1 MVSARVDKQGEP
13 RRRRSS
19 LGGRLD
25 AYLLQEILPLMLASL
40 VVVVLLFV
48 LYALYEVLA
57 PILAKGASPLL
68 VVRLMAFS
76 LPEAFGRA
84 LPLAMLFAVLLGFSR
99 LSSDAE
105 IKSILA
111 GGIAPLRLAVPIMTL
126 SVAVALLSF
135 VNNELLVPR
144 VSSQAQ
150 QTQRD
155 IVLDNP
161 RVLVSEKAVF
171 TDNLSRAII
180 VDRVLSSDRL
190 EGIQIVQ
197 MAPGEPPREIMT
209 ADAGKLERGS
219 ATIVLFKGVRVTY
232 SSAQVVTITNFEE
245 ARLPVRDLQASLG
258 RSTGAGQAMRTPTSQ
273 LVSQIRENKAK
284 GWATADLETA
294 LNRKFAE
301 PLAAVAFGF
310 FGVMLALYTFRAGA
324 GVGLVW
330 TLLLT
335 FAYYATWSVFRV
347 MGEQGALPPVVAAWT
362 PDLLY
367 VVGGAVLWALSS
379 RR

>member
-1 MVSARVDKQGEP
+1 VVSARALRKRGEGKG
-13 RRRRSS
+13 

-25 AYLLQEILPLMLASL
+25 AYILEEILPLMLASL

-57 PILAKGASPLL
+57 PILAKGANPLL
-68 VVRLMAFS
+68 VARLMAFS

-111 GGIAPLRLAVPIMTL
+111 GGINPLRLAVPIMTL
-126 SVAVALLSF
+126 SVLVALLSF
-135 VNNELLVPR
+135 VNNELLLPR
-144 VSSQAQ
+144 ASSQAQ

-161 RVLVSEKAVF
+161 RVLVQEKAVF
-171 TDNLSRAII
+171 TDNLNRAIY
-180 VDRVLSSDRL
+180 VDKVLSSSRL

-197 MAPGEPPREIMT
+197 MAPGEAPREVIS
-209 ADAGKLERGS
+209 AGVGQLERGS
-219 ATIVLFKGVRVTY
+219 ATIVLFNGERVTY
-232 SSAQVVTITNFEE
+232 SGARVVSIQSFEQI
-245 ARLPVRDLQASLG
+245 RLAVRDLQASLNG
-258 RSTGAGQAMRTPTSQ
+258 RTTGAGQAMRTPTPQ
-273 LVSQIRENKAK
+273 LLEQIRQNKAN
-284 GWATADLETA
+284 GWNTADLETA

-310 FGVMLALYTFRAGA
+310 FGVMLALFTFRAGA

-347 MGEQGALPPVVAAWT
+347 MGEQGALPPVIAAWT

-367 VVGGAVLWALSS
+367 VVGGGVLWALSS

>member
-1 MVSARVDKQGEP
+1 MVGARADKRG
-13 RRRRSS
+13 RSS

-25 AYLLQEILPLMLASL
+25 AYILEEILPLMLASL
-40 VVVVLLFV
+40 LVVVLLFV

-57 PILAKGASPLL
+57 PILAKGASPIL
-68 VVRLMAFS
+68 VARLMAFS

-126 SVAVALLSF
+126 SVLVALLSF
-135 VNNELLVPR
+135 VNNELLLPR
-144 VSSQAQ
+144 ASSQAQ

-161 RVLVSEKAVF
+161 RVLVQEKAVF
-171 TDNLSRAII
+171 TDNLNRAIY
-180 VDRVLSSDRL
+180 VDKVLSSSRL

-197 MAPGEPPREIMT
+197 MVPGEAPREVIS
-209 ADAGKLERGS
+209 AGVGKLERGS
-219 ATIVLFKGVRVTY
+219 ATIVLYNGERVTY
-232 SSAQVVTITNFEE
+232 SNARVVSVQSFQQI
-245 ARLPVRDLQASLG
+245 RLAVRDLQASLNG
-258 RSTGAGQAMRTPTSQ
+258 RNTGAGQAMRTPTPQ
-273 LVSQIRENKAK
+273 LLEQIKQNKAN
-284 GWATADLETA
+284 GWNTADLETA

-310 FGVMLALYTFRAGA
+310 FGVMLALFTFRAGA

-347 MGEQGALPPVVAAWT
+347 MGEQGALPPVIAAWT

-367 VVGGAVLWALSS
+367 VVGGGVLWALSS
-379 RR
+379 KR

>member
-1 MVSARVDKQGEP
+1 MSARAPRKRGEGKG
-13 RRRRSS
+13 

-25 AYLLQEILPLMLASL
+25 AYILEEILPLMLASL
-40 VVVVLLFV
+40 VVVILLFV

-57 PILAKGASPLL
+57 PILAKGANPLL
-68 VVRLMAFS
+68 VARLMAFS

-126 SVAVALLSF
+126 SVLVALLSF
-135 VNNELLVPR
+135 VNNELLLPR
-144 VSSQAQ
+144 ASSQAQ

-161 RVLVSEKAVF
+161 RVLVQEKAVF
-171 TDNLSRAII
+171 TDNLNRAIY
-180 VDRVLSSDRL
+180 VDKVLSSSRL

-197 MAPGEPPREIMT
+197 MAPGEAPREVIS
-209 ADAGKLERGS
+209 AGVGQLERGS
-219 ATIVLFKGVRVTY
+219 ATIVLFNGERVTY
-232 SSAQVVTITNFEE
+232 SGARVVSIQSFKQI
-245 ARLPVRDLQASLG
+245 RLAVRDLQASLG
-258 RSTGAGQAMRTPTSQ
+258 GRNTGAGQAMRTPTPQ
-273 LVSQIRENKAK
+273 LLEQIRQNKAN
-284 GWATADLETA
+284 GWNTADLETA

-310 FGVMLALYTFRAGA
+310 FGVMLALFTFRAGA

-347 MGEQGALPPVVAAWT
+347 MGEQGALPPVIAAWT

-367 VVGGAVLWALSS
+367 VLGGGVLWALSS

>member
-1 MVSARVDKQGEP
+1 MVSARAGKKRGEG
-13 RRRRSS
+13 RG

-25 AYLLQEILPLMLASL
+25 AYLLEEILPLMLASL
-40 VVVVLLFV
+40 VTVVLLFV

-57 PILAKGASPLL
+57 PILAKGANPLL
-68 VVRLMAFS
+68 VARLMAFS

-99 LSSDAE
+99 LSSDSE

-111 GGIAPLRLAVPIMTL
+111 GGVAPLRLAVPIMTL
-126 SVAVALLSF
+126 SVLVALLSF
-135 VNNELLVPR
+135 VNNELLLPR
-144 VSSQAQ
+144 ASSLAQ

-161 RVLVSEKAVF
+161 RVLVQEKAVF
-171 TDNLSRAII
+171 TDNLNRAIY
-180 VDRVLSSDRL
+180 VDKVLSSSRL

-197 MAPGEPPREIMT
+197 MAPGEAPREVIS
-209 ADAGKLERGS
+209 AGVGQLERGS
-219 ATIVLFKGVRVTY
+219 ATIVLFNGERVSY
-232 SSAQVVTITNFEE
+232 SGARVVSIQSFERI
-245 ARLPVRDLQASLG
+245 RLAVRDLQASLNG
-258 RSTGAGQAMRTPTSQ
+258 RNTGAGQAMRTPTPQ
-273 LVSQIRENKAK
+273 LLEQIRQNKAN
-284 GWATADLETA
+284 GWNTFDLETA

-310 FGVMLALYTFRAGA
+310 FGVMLALFTFRAGA

-347 MGEQGALPPVVAAWT
+347 MGEQGALPPIIAAWT

-367 VVGGAVLWALSS
+367 VIGGGVLWALSS